1 MGGRGRSIQVLRHP
15 LIVSGSLLVLVG
27 PTLAVLALL
36 AGRLDPTT
44 PHIEHALHPPSLA
57 HPMGTDQL
65 GRDTASR
72 VLAGTLLSP
81 GAALVA
87 VGCAGITGTVFGL
100 IAGWWGGVVDLLI
113 LRVAD
118 VFLAFPGII
127 LSLVIARALNAG
139 LPGAMIAISLVLWPA
154 YARLT
159 RDQVQRLKHA
169 SFVSAARAL
178 GASGGF
184 IMEHHLLPHVR
195 ALLLV
200 QASFDVAGAIAMLA
214 GLSYIGIG
222 AAVPDPEWG
231 MLIQEGY
238 AYLPTGQ
245 WWLALFPTLALLLVC
260 GGLLLISDGLREV
273 AAPRSWPRA

>member
-1 MGGRGRSIQVLRHP
+1 VLCHP

-36 AGRLDPTT
+36 AGRLDPATL
-44 PHIEHALHPPSLA
+44 HIEHALHPPSLA

-81 GAALVA
+81 GAALVT
-87 VGCAGITGTVFGL
+87 VGCAGIAGTVFGL

-127 LSLVIARALNAG
+127 LALVIAGALDAG

-159 RDQVQRLKHA
+159 RDQVQRLKPA
-169 SFVSAARAL
+169 PFVSAARAL

-184 IMEHHLLPHVR
+184 IMGHHLLPHVR

-273 AAPRSWPRA
+273 AAPRSWPSPRVVQ